1 MSNYLEVSGVNLSSY
16 ISKMTIDDEPVWN
29 DNAGRALDAG
39 FVGRIIA
46 RKWKI
51 NLATKP
57 LHQKESAIIHSS
69 LKVGDFIK
77 VKFIPPTSEND
88 ELIERIF
95 YVSPS
100 SNSVYSYVNGIV
112 RYESMSFN
120 LIEK

>member
-1 MSNYLEVSGVNLSSY
+1 MANYIEVSGVNLSSY

-29 DNAGRALDAG
+29 DSAGRALDAG

-57 LHQKESAIIHSS
+57 LTQKESAIIHSA
-69 LKVGDFIK
+69 LKTGDFIK
-77 VKFIPPTSEND
+77 VKFIPPTSNSDTLLEKT
-88 ELIERIF
+88 F
-95 YVSPS
+95 YVSPA
-100 SNSVYSYVNGIV
+100 SNTVYSYVNGIV